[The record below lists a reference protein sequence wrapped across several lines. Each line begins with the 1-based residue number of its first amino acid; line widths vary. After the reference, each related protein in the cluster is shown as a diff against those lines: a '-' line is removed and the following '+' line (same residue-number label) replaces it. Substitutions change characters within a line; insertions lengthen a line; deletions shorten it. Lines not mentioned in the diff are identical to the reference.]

1 MKTPTGS
8 FYLSKRW
15 LWKMSHSWLGCM
27 GDHTYRKTVD
37 VYENG
42 DELYKIVIQNLT
54 EQEHL
59 LYLDKLDEAKT
70 EYEELDQVKKE
81 CENEELD

>member
-1 MKTPTGS
+1 MMK
-8 FYLSKRW
+8 LSKKW
-15 LWKMSHSWLGCM
+15 LWKMSHSWLGYM

-54 EQEHL
+54 EKEYQV
-59 LYLDKLDEAKT
+59 YLDKLDEAK
-70 EYEELDQVKKE
+70 VE
-81 CENEELD
+81 CEEDE

>member
-1 MKTPTGS
+1 MK
-8 FYLSKRW
+8 LSKKW
-15 LWKMSHSWLGCM
+15 LWKMSHSWLGYM

-54 EQEHL
+54 EKEQFVF
-59 LYLDKLDEAKT
+59 LDKLDEAK
-70 EYEELDQVKKE
+70 VE
-81 CENEELD
+81 CEEDE

>member
-15 LWKMSHSWLGCM
+15 LWKMSHSWLGYM

-54 EQEHL
+54 E
-59 LYLDKLDEAKT
+59 K
-70 EYEELDQVKKE
+70 
-81 CENEELD
+81 

>member
-15 LWKMSHSWLGCM
+15 LWKMSHSWLGYM
-27 GDHTYRKTVD
+27 GDH
-37 VYENG
+37 ENG

-54 EQEHL
+54 EKEHQI
-59 LYLDKLDEAKT
+59 YLDKLDEAKV
-70 EYEELDQVKKE
+70 EFEEDE
-81 CENEELD
+81 

>member
-15 LWKMSHSWLGCM
+15 LWKMSHSWLGYM

-37 VYENG
+37 IYENG

-70 EYEELDQVKKE
+70 EYEELDWVKKE
-81 CENEELD
+81 CENEELG

>member
-1 MKTPTGS
+1 MMK
-8 FYLSKRW
+8 LSKKW
-15 LWKMSHSWLGCM
+15 LWKMSHSWLGYM

-54 EQEHL
+54 EKEQFVF
-59 LYLDKLDEAKT
+59 LDKLDEAK
-70 EYEELDQVKKE
+70 VE
-81 CENEELD
+81 CEEDE